1 MQLIIILQRQPFD
14 NALEIE
20 IEIEIVMA
28 KALIEIAFQ
37 VIQTTINKNIS
48 EPIIT
53 LLVLINEF
61 ARNN

>member
-28 KALIEIAFQ
+28 KVLIEIAFQ
-37 VIQTTINKNIS
+37 VI
-48 EPIIT
+48 
-53 LLVLINEF
+53 
-61 ARNN
+61 